1 MAKKK
6 EYSFA
11 DEAKRIMKRFPRRE
25 TDPIEKRD
33 YEEAMTRLQ
42 QEQELA
48 RQELGLGE
56 PQQMAGGGKM
66 KYQTGGPYGT
76 RIPSEFAVKSAIAL
90 GPALRG
96 QNLKMP
102 LADLTSIEPGMTD
115 VTVTA
120 PNLRRESMLENKY
133 NQPVYNPGG
142 YQQPKDP
149 NAPVLD
155 SLSNQGMMYGTNTRP

>member
-42 QEQELA
+42 QEQEIA
-48 RQELGLGE
+48 RQEMGLGE

-66 KYQTGGPYGT
+66 KYPDGGKLYSDDRSSWDRFNDRVYGKWQANKPQLFKDYPITDFITPGLEYITGNTPDTGMQTG
-76 RIPSEFAVKSAIAL
+76 
-90 GPALRG
+90 
-96 QNLKMP
+96 MP
-102 LADLTSIEPGMTD
+102 
-115 VTVTA
+115 
-120 PNLRRESMLENKY
+120 
-133 NQPVYNPGG
+133 
-142 YQQPKDP
+142 
-149 NAPVLD
+149 
-155 SLSNQGMMYGTNTRP
+155 

>member
-25 TDPIEKRD
+25 TDSIEKRD

-48 RQELGLGE
+48 RQEMGLGE

-66 KYQTGGPYGT
+66 KYQTGGGVYPDEGTIKSNDRNLFQRAGDQIYGAYEAYKPQLFKDFP
-76 RIPSEFAVKSAIAL
+76 I
-90 GPALRG
+90 
-96 QNLKMP
+96 
-102 LADLTSIEPGMTD
+102 TD
-115 VTVTA
+115 
-120 PNLRRESMLENKY
+120 P
-133 NQPVYNPGG
+133 
-142 YQQPKDP
+142 
-149 NAPVLD
+149 
-155 SLSNQGMMYGTNTRP
+155 

>member
-25 TDPIEKRD
+25 TDSIEKRD

-66 KYQTGGPYGT
+66 KYDGFNTTQSLPSTEEIPLTDNSNIFPDWMNNLYDNTIGIMDYNKPFVGG
-76 RIPSEFAVKSAIAL
+76 V
-90 GPALRG
+90 
-96 QNLKMP
+96 
-102 LADLTSIEPGMTD
+102 
-115 VTVTA
+115 
-120 PNLRRESMLENKY
+120 
-133 NQPVYNPGG
+133 
-142 YQQPKDP
+142 
-149 NAPVLD
+149 
-155 SLSNQGMMYGTNTRP
+155 